1 MFSSHLKYIKIG
13 KSIASA
19 EFSTPNK
26 NRFTRG
32 GKSNLFSSKTNTH
45 TDVKKSC
52 ST

>member
-1 MFSSHLKYIKIG
+1 MFSSHLKHIKID

-32 GKSNLFSSKTNTH
+32 GKSNLFSSSSNTNTH
-45 TDVKKSC
+45 TYVKKLM
-52 ST
+52 